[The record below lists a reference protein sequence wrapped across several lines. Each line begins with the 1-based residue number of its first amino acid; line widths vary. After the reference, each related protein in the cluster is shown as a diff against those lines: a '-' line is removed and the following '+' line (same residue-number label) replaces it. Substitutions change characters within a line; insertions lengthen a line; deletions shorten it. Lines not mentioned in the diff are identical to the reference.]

1 MERYISPLI
10 AVDSRGRRMNISIE
24 VTGSLLAYLDS
35 KVKKGLYK
43 SRSEVIREAIREML
57 RQDLVQQ
64 MAEKGIKPEDLMNIR
79 KEVAHEILEKRY
91 KKLV

>member
-10 AVDSRGRRMNISIE
+10 DINGQGMHMNISIE
-24 VTGSLLAYLDS
+24 VTDNILSYLDS

-57 RQDLVQQ
+57 RQDIVREMVQ
-64 MAEKGIKPEDLMNIR
+64 KGFKPEDLDKLRDEAANELFA
-79 KEVAHEILEKRY
+79 KKYKRFA
-91 KKLV
+91 